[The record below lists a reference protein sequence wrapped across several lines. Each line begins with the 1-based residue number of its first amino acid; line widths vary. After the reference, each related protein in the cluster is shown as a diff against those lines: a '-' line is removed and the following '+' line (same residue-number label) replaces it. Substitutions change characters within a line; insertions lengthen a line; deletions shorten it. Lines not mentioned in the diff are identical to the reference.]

1 MLKRGLD
8 VVREDNRVATFVKD
22 MSHEFRGVAYLY
34 HVSPMV
40 KYYVDDDEI
49 YTEYV
54 IVSCIDTRNPGWMSG
69 LDDPLAI
76 LEVGAFPADED
87 GNVVSWGEIGMCRDV
102 NLSAFFQLMNW
113 TLTLEEKSCT

>member
-1 MLKRGLD
+1 MS
-8 VVREDNRVATFVKD
+8 REQRVATFVKD
-22 MSHEFRGVAYLY
+22 VSNKGFRGVAHLY
-34 HVSPMV
+34 HVSPV
-40 KYYVDDDEI
+40 VAYHNNHDDEI

-76 LEVGAFPADED
+76 WEVGAFPADRD
-87 GNVVSWGEIGMCRDV
+87 GKVVSWGEIGMCRDV
-102 NLSAFFQLMNW
+102 SMSEFFKIMNW